1 MRKIGVAESKTEA
14 SAYGI
19 RITAI
24 QAAGSEKRRVRVLVS
39 NPSGREESEFLVMNI
54 HAEELSLAVGEIDE
68 STITE
73 LEYYAEVAKAY
84 SSACSSFAFVG
95 GSYSALYKKLLISC
109 HTDTDTGGSVDKK
122 LGEFGRKHRGFHIG
136 FVKGRNHIH
145 SIFLDILQHLFGDTL
160 QTALGVTARSRRVA
174 VSSTE
179 VTLRFDQPLTQTE
192 ILPQTHQCIVDRR
205 IAVRVVITHN
215 FTDHFC
221 TLHGLVTFGDA
232 HAVHGIQN
240 TPVHRFQAVTHIGNG
255 PADIHTE

>member
-1 MRKIGVAESKTEA
+1 MSNSPSFGRDAEEFLRKIGVAESKTEA

-95 GSYSALYKKLLISC
+95 GSYSALYKKLLGKGFPKDVSEDAIDC
-109 HTDTDTGGSVDKK
+109 LRRTGVVREDEIALRRAQIFVEKRWGRIRIRAK
-122 LGEFGRKHRGFHIG
+122 LREEGFHDGSLSLAIEYLDEVD
-136 FVKGRNHIH
+136 FASACAQHIEKKYGRLPTDERERRSMLVSLARMGYSSAEIREAMR
-145 SIFLDILQHLFGDTL
+145 IL
-160 QTALGVTARSRRVA
+160 
-174 VSSTE
+174 
-179 VTLRFDQPLTQTE
+179 
-192 ILPQTHQCIVDRR
+192 IK
-205 IAVRVVITHN
+205 N
-215 FTDHFC
+215 K
-221 TLHGLVTFGDA
+221 
-232 HAVHGIQN
+232 
-240 TPVHRFQAVTHIGNG
+240 
-255 PADIHTE
+255 